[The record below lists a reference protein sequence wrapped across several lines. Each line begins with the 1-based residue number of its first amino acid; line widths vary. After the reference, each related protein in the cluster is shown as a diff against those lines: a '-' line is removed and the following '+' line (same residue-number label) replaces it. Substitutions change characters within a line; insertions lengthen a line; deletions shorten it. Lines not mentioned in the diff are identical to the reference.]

1 MVGLG
6 TSKGNAECYCKS
18 PDISPG
24 KSQDNRA
31 TSYSKKKPLRKQK
44 AYAAEEDTDD
54 EGEEIVGLVVNMLYL
69 LIEDATGLIIL
80 VQLVTCVI
88 MKNSDQIIGLEM
100 PQKIT
105 VGDGHS
111 VQATGRGDVI
121 LRMNLPNGN
130 IQKCK
135 LSDVLY
141 VPDLLHN
148 LLSVSKAASNGK
160 SFEFGQSH
168 CNIVDN
174 KFGVVVT
181 ASKCR
186 ISII

>member
-1 MVGLG
+1 ML
-6 TSKGNAECYCKS
+6 N
-18 PDISPG
+18 G
-24 KSQDNRA
+24 K
-31 TSYSKKKPLRKQK
+31 
-44 AYAAEEDTDD
+44 
-54 EGEEIVGLVVNMLYL
+54 
-69 LIEDATGLIIL
+69 
-80 VQLVTCVI
+80 
-88 MKNSDQIIGLEM
+88 
-100 PQKIT
+100 
-105 VGDGHS
+105 
-111 VQATGRGDVI
+111 
-121 LRMNLPNGN
+121 

-174 KFGVVVT
+174 KFGVIVT

-186 ISII
+186 ISIIWIVLVPTCQWRRIIQPWNVQVLTEQRRASGTEARYILEQKIWNKLQRNNWLIDLIMNQRRNQVFVNHVLMVPRVHCHFPRQEEKGLMNSLILFTVMYVERLRQSGSQWCMWEDWDKVT